1 MQTKSRVEG
10 NVDVE
15 AWVQK
20 MIAENGYA
28 QISRHD
34 PSSGLPGFAF
44 TIGLEH
50 SRNVPELICLGVA
63 PDIAAQLFS
72 ICIEGHDVGLYDLA
86 AGNQSVSGLVNGYRL
101 GFRRVG
107 PGIVLKANEVR
118 PNRPADISDMVQLLL
133 PDNDGF
139 FPGDAECDPGIAAS
153 QDTDWL
159 LASSNGL
166 S

>member
-1 MQTKSRVEG
+1 MQTKSPVKG
-10 NVDVE
+10 HPDVE

-50 SRNVPELICLGVA
+50 SRNVPELICLGVS

-72 ICIEGHDVGLYDLA
+72 ICIEGHDAGLCDLTA
-86 AGNQSVSGLVNGYRL
+86 RNQSVSGLVDGYSLR
-101 GFRRVG
+101 FRRVS
-107 PGIVLKANEVR
+107 PAMVLKANEVR